1 LFFSA
6 IDVAV
11 RKTSDK
17 EIHMWLALAKLVGG
31 IVAIGAGVLTACAG
45 AGLAG
50 DGLVETLGR
59 PEADKGGEGLLS
71 RKVS

>member
-1 LFFSA
+1 
-6 IDVAV
+6 
-11 RKTSDK
+11 
-17 EIHMWLALAKLVGG
+17 MWLALAKLVGG

-45 AGLAG
+45 TGLAG